1 MTDILLSTYN
11 GEKYLREQL
20 DSLFAQTNNDFKVLI
35 RDDCSNDKTFKI
47 IEEYKNIYSD
57 KIQIIDNK
65 GINLGSSRSFFELL
79 RHSSSEFVFFCDQD
93 DIWITD
99 KLNLLMRFYNENRF
113 CFDKPVLIHTAATV
127 VDKHLNILKE
137 QTVFFNKNKC
147 GMEHSLIWQ
156 IFQNDVTG
164 CTVMINS
171 AMRDIV
177 NNIDFLQ
184 CEIIQHDWFLA
195 LIAYLSNAK
204 FYLPVETVKYRQ
216 HEGNVVGVKCK
227 GVFSRIHL
235 KVLKGI
241 SYKYYDHVAT
251 LLKYNFIEDTK
262 VKNLLFE
269 FADLKNKNKTS
280 RIFWHVQHR
289 FFREG
294 NIFYKL
300 YQLFAC

>member
-1 MTDILLSTYN
+1 MIDILLSTYN

-20 DSLFAQTNNDFKVLI
+20 DSLFVQTNKDFKVLI
-35 RDDCSNDKTFKI
+35 RDDCSNDKTLRI

-79 RHSSSEFVFFCDQD
+79 RHSHSEFIVFCDQD
-93 DIWITD
+93 DIWISD
-99 KLNLLMRFYNENRF
+99 KLDLLMQFYNENRF
-113 CFDKPVLIHTAATV
+113 RPDKPVLIHTAATV
-127 VDKHLNILKE
+127 VDKHLNVLKD

-164 CTVMINS
+164 CTAMINS
-171 AMRDIV
+171 AMRDIL
-177 NNIDFLQ
+177 NRIDFSQ
-184 CEIIQHDWFLA
+184 CEIIQHDWLLA
-195 LIAYLSNAK
+195 LIAYLNDAK
-204 FYLPVETVKYRQ
+204 LYLPAETVKYRQ
-216 HEGNVVGVKCK
+216 HEGNVVGVKRQ
-227 GVFSRIHL
+227 GFFRRMHL
-235 KVLKGI
+235 KLLDGI

-251 LLKYNFIEDTK
+251 LLKCDCIEDAK
-262 VKNLLFE
+262 IKNLLFE
-269 FADLKNKNKTS
+269 FADLKNKNKLF
-280 RIFWHVQHR
+280 RIFWHIRHR

-294 NIFYKL
+294 NILYKL